1 MSQLRRKDLA
11 AAVRWSDLIDEF
23 DCWRDAGRVAT
34 LWWRDDDAAG
44 PSERLD
50 RLLSISGD
58 IPIALAV
65 IPAGAD
71 SRLAAWLAHPLRSRQ
86 TARLLVLQHGWRH
99 QNHAVDGKKSE
110 FPRERSRPAVAC
122 DLATGRMRLVTLFEA
137 RALPVLA
144 PPWNRF
150 KRALAARLPAA
161 GLHGLSAYGPRAA
174 AEAAPGIRQVNTH
187 IDIIDWRGT
196 RGFAGEDAVLRDAV
210 EHLAARRSGAAD
222 AAEPTGWLTHH
233 ALHDAAAH
241 AFLERLF
248 ERTRSLGARWLHPGA
263 LFPSRP

>member
-1 MSQLRRKDLA
+1 MSWRELEEELA
-11 AAVRWSDLIDEF
+11 RW
-23 DCWRDAGRVAT
+23 RGAGQVADF
-34 LWWRDDDAAG
+34 WWRDDDATS
-44 PSERLD
+44 PSSALRE
-50 RLLSISGD
+50 LLKLSKASA
-58 IPIALAV
+58 IPLALAV
-65 IPAGAD
+65 VPLEAAPELFSDLGASVLMHGTDHRNRAAPGEKKTEFPAAEPEAEAIARLSAARERLVRQAGA
-71 SRLAAWLAHPLRSRQ
+71 S
-86 TARLLVLQHGWRH
+86 
-99 QNHAVDGKKSE
+99 
-110 FPRERSRPAVAC
+110 F
-122 DLATGRMRLVTLFEA
+122 
-137 RALPVLA
+137 LPVLA

-174 AEAAPGIRQVNTH
+174 AEAAPGIRQANTH

-196 RGFAGEDAVLRDAV
+196 RGFAGEDAALHAAV
-210 EHLAARRSGAAD
+210 THLAARRSGAAD

-248 ERTRSLGARWLHPGA
+248 DRTRSLGARWLHPGA

>member
-1 MSQLRRKDLA
+1 MSWQALEEELA
-11 AAVRWSDLIDEF
+11 R
-23 DCWRDAGRVAT
+23 WRDAGRVADF
-34 LWWRDDDAAG
+34 WWRDDDATS
-44 PSERLD
+44 PSSALRE
-50 RLLSISGD
+50 LLKLSKASA
-58 IPIALAV
+58 IPLALAV
-65 IPAGAD
+65 VPLEAAPELFSDLGASVLMHGTDHRNRAAPGEKKTEFPAAEPEAEAIARLSAARERLVRQAGA
-71 SRLAAWLAHPLRSRQ
+71 S
-86 TARLLVLQHGWRH
+86 
-99 QNHAVDGKKSE
+99 
-110 FPRERSRPAVAC
+110 F
-122 DLATGRMRLVTLFEA
+122 
-137 RALPVLA
+137 LPVLA

-174 AEAAPGIRQVNTH
+174 AEAAPGIRQANTH

-196 RGFAGEDAVLRDAV
+196 RGFAGEDAALHAAV
-210 EHLAARRSGAAD
+210 THLAARRSGAAD

-248 ERTRSLGARWLHPGA
+248 DRTRSLGARWLHPGA